1 MEAISDFSLHGETV
15 QEVLWMS
22 KSVRANARMSDS
34 ERVGVFVRTR
44 KALCVRAF
52 RGERSRGRLPEGGPS
67 RPRRN
72 LR

>member
-34 ERVGVFVRTR
+34 ECVGVFVRTR
-44 KALCVRAF
+44 EALCVCVCVS
-52 RGERSRGRLPEGGPS
+52 EWM
-67 RPRRN
+67 
-72 LR
+72 